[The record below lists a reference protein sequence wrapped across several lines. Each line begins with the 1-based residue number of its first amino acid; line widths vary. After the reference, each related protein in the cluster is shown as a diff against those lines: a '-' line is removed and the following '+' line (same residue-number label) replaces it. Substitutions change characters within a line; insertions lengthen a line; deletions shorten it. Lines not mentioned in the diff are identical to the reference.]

1 MRIQYMTNYHNLR
14 KSLAVNLI
22 GRLLAALLVLVSADT
37 WAVGLGKMR
46 VLSALDQPLEAEI
59 ELLSTTPAELNTL
72 EVGLGS
78 RSDFTRAGVERS
90 SLLSLVKL
98 ETQVREDGD
107 AFIRLTTDDPVTEP
121 FLHFLVAIEWAG
133 GKLIREYTALLD
145 PPLYAQGRPASV
157 SSPRVAGADPAGS
170 TIRQGQPQGQQPSAE
185 PLSPARLAAQAAA
198 RPARGGPLY
207 GPIRRGETLSD
218 IVAGM
223 NLPQG
228 VDVFQAMIALLQ
240 RNPEA
245 FILGNINLVKEGSTM
260 VLPTGQEMAAI
271 SKVVASAEY
280 SKHLNEWLAYRNRVA
295 GSQLAA
301 GTPAATPSALPSD
314 DGSVRAEPTGTTRSA
329 AGAPAEGSGLSEDVL
344 RIIQSDDGT
353 QAAATASGDS
363 EEVGALKS
371 QLAVM
376 EESLL
381 STELENKELRE
392 RLAML
397 EEQIKE
403 TNKLLRL
410 ENPGL
415 ALAEQSASADRGS
428 SGAAGAGGADNRAG
442 AGDAGARAT
451 SGEDSA
457 AAPAGA
463 SQVRVTSSTSLL
475 EPLNEI
481 LRGDMLWKV
490 LLALAAIVLLIGIV
504 VYIRR
509 RQSYAE
515 FEETMMTGSTYDMR
529 SQSSAFTQVPRM
541 DSSQQSRHSTRA
553 DSQQSGSLM
562 QTSFMS
568 EMGAPGMGAMQADE
582 VDPVAEAEVY
592 MAYGRDQQAM
602 EVLQDAIRRDPSRV
616 ELKLKLL
623 EVYQKRKDVRA
634 FESLA
639 EELYPAIGKDASRWG
654 RVAEMGRRISP
665 RHPLFAGGGSG
676 TTTIDTHLSSREA
689 SGVDRD
695 SGSLDLISAPFSRA
709 NEFSPRTEDSI
720 PLDLPSTGRGNLEAG
735 ADQVAPDDQRGID
748 VDTDSVSLP
757 FGGGLGT
764 PSTPSRS
771 FAEEA
776 DAFGAEPI
784 DDFKASE
791 IATKLDLAKAYLE
804 MGDKDAARG
813 FIEEVLKEGNEAQRQ
828 QASELAS
835 SF

>member
-1 MRIQYMTNYHNLR
+1 M
-14 KSLAVNLI
+14 NLI
-22 GRLLAALLVLVSADT
+22 GRLLIALVLLASTDAM
-37 WAVGLGKMR
+37 AVGLGKMR
-46 VLSALDQPLEAEI
+46 VLSALDQPLDAEI

-90 SLLSLVKL
+90 TLLALVKF
-98 ETQVREDGD
+98 ETRVRDNGD
-107 AFIRLTTDDPVTEP
+107 AFVKLTTDEPVTEP
-121 FLHFLVAIEWAG
+121 FLHFLIALDWAG

-157 SSPRVAGADPAGS
+157 SSPRVAGSESSGAPAQ
-170 TIRQGQPQGQQPSAE
+170 QGEAI
-185 PLSPARLAAQAAA
+185 SPARQAAQATAPA
-198 RPARGGPLY
+198 ARGGQLY
-207 GPIRRGETLSD
+207 GPIRRGETVSE
-218 IVAGM
+218 IVSRM
-223 NLPQG
+223 DLPQG
-228 VDVFQAMIALLQ
+228 VDVFQAMVALLQ

-245 FILGNINLVKEGSTM
+245 FILGNLNLVKEGSTIA
-260 VLPTGQEMAAI
+260 LPTAQEMAAI

-301 GTPAATPSALPSD
+301 RPSPATPSALPRD
-314 DGSVRAEPTGTTRSA
+314 DGGTQAVSTDPTGVDDS
-329 AGAPAEGSGLSEDVL
+329 GATSGLSEDVL
-344 RIIQSDDGT
+344 RIIQSEDGT
-353 QAAATASGDS
+353 QSGTASSGGG
-363 EEVGALKS
+363 EEIGALKS

-381 STELENKELRE
+381 STELENRELRE

-397 EEQIKE
+397 EEQIRE

-415 ALAEQSASADRGS
+415 ALAEQNAAAGANGDGASGL
-428 SGAAGAGGADNRAG
+428 SGAADGSAGADGESSVQGSDGADATGVNTVAATAGGESAD
-442 AGDAGARAT
+442 
-451 SGEDSA
+451 
-457 AAPAGA
+457 A
-463 SQVRVTSSTSLL
+463 SPNTGQVRVTSSSSLL
-475 EPLNEI
+475 APLNDL
-481 LRGDMLWKV
+481 LRGDMLWKL
-490 LLALAAIVLLIGIV
+490 LLALAAVVLLIGIV
-504 VYIRR
+504 VYVRR

-541 DSSQQSRHSTRA
+541 DSLQHSRPSTRA

-562 QTSFMS
+562 QTSFMT

-616 ELKLKLL
+616 ELKIKLL

-639 EELYPAIGKDASRWG
+639 EELYPAIGKDPARWSR
-654 RVAEMGRRISP
+654 VTDMGRRISP
-665 RHPLFAGGGSG
+665 RHPLFAAAAGSAS
-676 TTTIDTHLSSREA
+676 TAESTQASSR
-689 SGVDRD
+689 SRSSLDRD
-695 SGSLDLISAPFSRA
+695 SSGLDLISAPFSRGPVQ
-709 NEFSPRTEDSI
+709 SPPAEEELG
-720 PLDLPSTGRGNLEAG
+720 LDLPSAGRGG
-735 ADQVAPDDQRGID
+735 FADMGGGTVDDNRRGLD
-748 VDTDSVSLP
+748 ADTDSVSLP
-757 FGGGLGT
+757 FATGLGT
-764 PSTPSRS
+764 PSAPARAGGDSAT
-771 FAEEA
+771 
-776 DAFGAEPI
+776 AFGAGAEPM

-813 FIEEVLKEGNEAQRQ
+813 FIEEVLKDGNESQRQ

>member
-1 MRIQYMTNYHNLR
+1 M
-14 KSLAVNLI
+14 NLI
-22 GRLLAALLVLVSADT
+22 GRVLITLILLASADAM
-37 WAVGLGKMR
+37 AVGLGKMR
-46 VLSALDQPLEAEI
+46 VLSALDQPLDAEI

-72 EVGLGS
+72 QVGLGS

-90 SLLSLVKL
+90 NLLSRVKF
-98 ETQVREDGD
+98 EPRVRDNGD
-107 AFIRLTTDDPVTEP
+107 AYVRLTTDDPVAEP
-121 FLHFLVAIEWAG
+121 FLHFLIALEWAG

-157 SSPRVAGADPAGS
+157 SSPRVAGGEPSGVAA
-170 TIRQGQPQGQQPSAE
+170 QQE
-185 PLSPARLAAQAAA
+185 QTLSPARQAARA
-198 RPARGGPLY
+198 AAPAIRDGQLY
-207 GPIRRGETLSD
+207 GPIRRGETVSD
-218 IVAGM
+218 IVSRM
-223 NLPQG
+223 DLPQG
-228 VDVFQAMIALLQ
+228 VDVFQAMVALLQ

-245 FILGNINLVKEGSTM
+245 FILGNLNLVKEGSTIA
-260 VLPTGQEMAAI
+260 LPTAQEMAAV

-295 GSQLAA
+295 GSQLASR
-301 GTPAATPSALPSD
+301 PAPATPSALPRE
-314 DGSVRAEPTGTTRSA
+314 DGGTQAQPTEPAGTADSGA
-329 AGAPAEGSGLSEDVL
+329 ASGLSEDVL
-344 RIIQSDDGT
+344 RIIQSEDGGPV
-353 QAAATASGDS
+353 ASASPGS
-363 EEVGALKS
+363 GGEEIGALKS

-381 STELENKELRE
+381 STELENRELRE
-392 RLAML
+392 RLASL
-397 EEQIKE
+397 EEQIRE

-415 ALAEQSASADRGS
+415 ALAEQNAAAGRDDN
-428 SGAAGAGGADNRAG
+428 AAGATDSSAPGGATTVGTDSAG
-442 AGDAGARAT
+442 AD
-451 SGEDSA
+451 
-457 AAPAGA
+457 AAPSTAA
-463 SQVRVTSSTSLL
+463 TNVADPAESAENSRQVRVTSTSSLL
-475 EPLNEI
+475 APLNDL
-481 LRGDMLWKV
+481 LRGDTLWKL
-490 LLALAAIVLLIGIV
+490 LLALAAIVLLIGII
-504 VYIRR
+504 VYVRR

-541 DSSQQSRHSTRA
+541 DSLQHSRPSTRA

-562 QTSFMS
+562 QTSFMT
-568 EMGAPGMGAMQADE
+568 EMGAPGMGTMQADE

-639 EELYPAIGKDASRWG
+639 EELYPAIGKDPARWSR
-654 RVAEMGRRISP
+654 VTDMGRRISP
-665 RHPLFAGGGSG
+665 RHPLFAAAAGSSS
-676 TTTIDTHLSSREA
+676 TAESTQVSSRSRA
-689 SGVDRD
+689 SLDRD
-695 SGSLDLISAPFSRA
+695 SSGLDLISAPFT
-709 NEFSPRTEDSI
+709 RTGSTPSQSDEDLG
-720 PLDLPSTGRGNLEAG
+720 LDLPSSGRGG
-735 ADQVAPDDQRGID
+735 FADVGGGTVDDHQRGLD
-748 VDTDSVSLP
+748 SDTDSLSLP
-757 FGGGLGT
+757 FGGGLGS
-764 PSTPSRS
+764 PSAPARTGGDSS
-771 FAEEA
+771 S
-776 DAFGAEPI
+776 AFGTGAAPM

-813 FIEEVLKEGNEAQRQ
+813 FIEEVLKEGNESQRQ